1 GWIMSFDAAT
11 LALTGA
17 FVDTPN
23 GKQAGIWMSGG
34 GPVGDGTNI
43 YVTTGNGTFSAN
55 SGGRDY
61 GESFLNLSS
70 SLTVNSWF
78 TPAAYNRLNGGDLD
92 LGGAGVLLLPGT
104 RLLVSGGKDGKI
116 YLVNAD

>member
-1 GWIMSFDAAT
+1 
-11 LALTGA
+11 LNLVNA

-23 GKQAGIWMSGG
+23 GSQAGIWMSGG

-43 YVTTGNGTFSAN
+43 YLTTGNGTFNAN

-61 GESFLNLSS
+61 GESFLGLSS
-70 SLTVNSWF
+70 SLTVNTWF
-78 TPAAYNRLNGGDLD
+78 TPARYNSLNGSDLD
-92 LGGAGVLLLPGT
+92 LGGAGVLLIPGT

-116 YLVNAD
+116 YRQRRYHG